1 MSNNIGRQHDLT
13 FLDSSSR
20 PPKLLDQLRDRIRVK
35 HYSIRTEQA
44 YVQWVKRYI
53 FFHGMR
59 HPNEMGK
66 PEVEA
71 FLTALAVDRKVA
83 ASTQGQALAALL
95 FLYKEVLKIELPWLE
110 VVTRAKRPA
119 KLPTVLTREEVR
131 GLIQQVDDPL
141 VNLIVQVLYGTG
153 MRLL

>member
-1 MSNNIGRQHDLT
+1 M
-13 FLDSSSR
+13 
-20 PPKLLDQLRDRIRVK
+20 
-35 HYSIRTEQA
+35 
-44 YVQWVKRYI
+44 
-53 FFHGMR
+53 
-59 HPNEMGK
+59 
-66 PEVEA
+66 
-71 FLTALAVDRKVA
+71 
-83 ASTQGQALAALL
+83 AALL